1 MDTRGPCD
9 TLVPWRE
16 IHGRARWRSGVLV
29 WAADGAGMDEGGG
42 VGSHLKGFVE
52 WEPRGGIEGVLR
64 AVWGV
69 KTEVGWRLTEG
80 QCAGGIGEDGGVR

>member
-1 MDTRGPCD
+1 M
-9 TLVPWRE
+9 
-16 IHGRARWRSGVLV
+16 LV

-80 QCAGGIGEDGGVR
+80 RCAGGIAEVGGVRWPYSSELHVGSGGEWKC